1 MVSIVQ
7 TSTTTTGSPVAFI
20 PQIGAI
26 VTSQGEV
33 VALNG
38 SLLYNMT
45 SNISNFCCGQS
56 SCSIMWGSIDI
67 GIPSRAIF
75 NVPLSNGTNYIF
87 YYDLEANQLISSSC
101 NQSGG
106 VFGWG
111 STTHPAWF
119 FTPWGEKIMACIAPG
134 NPSIGQ
140 SGGLVVIT
148 RRWWNYPRI
157 QLWYYYQWMTP
168 PGFEESNG
176 GPQIW
181 YSSGYLNGYIYIIY
195 YRGGPNVNPGYGMVV
210 SYPAYIATYY
220 NSSPAWLMNMVREF
234 SDQYYGWSASMWDAL
249 FFDSG
254 ILYTVEGAYNS
265 STSQC
270 YYRVWRSSDGATVT
284 IGTVPCGNNWLFLRR
299 VSQSNVLIAI
309 YNSSQGLWPWQFP
322 SQQLMG
328 IWELNLPSFS
338 VTQVQGTITGLTGGN
353 AYAFRDSSGYIHLIQ
368 ISNQY
373 IVKLY
378 KQSQTQVKVVTTDIY
393 GNPVS
398 LTLNVYANQGWVN
411 EFGGDRNQLVGQVT
425 TNNNGIGYFT
435 YTGPLSLLQFEY
447 ASSTEGYGYNYI
459 TLGVPQWKAVRLGSS
474 DEYA

>member
-7 TSTTTTGSPVAFI
+7 TSTTTSGNPVNFI
-20 PQIGAI
+20 PQIGAV

-38 SLLYNMT
+38 SLLYNIT
-45 SNISNFCCGQS
+45 SNISNFCCGGS
-56 SCSIMWGSIDI
+56 SCGIVWGSIDI
-67 GIPSRAIF
+67 GIPSRAVF
-75 NVPLSNGTNYIF
+75 NVGLSNYSNYIF

-101 NQSGG
+101 GQSGG
-106 VFGWG
+106 GWG
-111 STTHPAWF
+111 WQSTTYPVWF
-119 FTPWGEKIMACIAPG
+119 FTPWGEKIMAWLNPG
-134 NPSIGQ
+134 SLI
-140 SGGLVVIT
+140 IMT

-157 QLWYYYQWMTP
+157 QLGGYYYWQTP
-168 PGFEESNG
+168 PGFEADDAGSQNWG
-176 GPQIW
+176 
-181 YSSGYLNGYIYIIY
+181 SSGYLNGYIYIIY
-195 YRGGPNVNPGYGMVV
+195 HRLGPTTNPGYGRVV

-220 NSSPAWLMNMVREF
+220 NSSPAWLMNMVRQF
-234 SDQYYGWSASMWDAL
+234 TDQYSNIDCDSSWGAL
-249 FFDSG
+249 FFNSG
-254 ILYTVEGAYNS
+254 TLYTIEGAYNS
-265 STSQC
+265 STGQC

-284 IGTVPCGNNWLFLRR
+284 IGNVPCAGNWPYLRR
-299 VSQSNVLIAI
+299 ISQNKVLITI
-309 YNSSQGLWPWQFP
+309 YTATQTLNACQLNGVWGGP
-322 SQQLMG
+322 SQITG
-328 IWELNLPSFS
+328 IWELDLSSFS
-338 VTQVQGTITGLTGGN
+338 VTQVQGTITGVTGGN

-425 TNNNGIGYFT
+425 TNNSGVGYFT

-459 TLGVPQWKAVRLGSS
+459 TLGKPWKAIRLGPS

>member
-7 TSTTTTGSPVAFI
+7 TSTTTSGSPVAFI
-20 PQIGAI
+20 PQIGAV

-38 SLLYNMT
+38 SLLYNIT
-45 SNISNFCCGQS
+45 NNISNFCCGFS
-56 SCSIMWGSIDI
+56 SCGIVWGAIDI
-67 GIPSRAIF
+67 GIPSRAVF
-75 NVPLSNGTNYIF
+75 NVGTSGNVNYIF

-101 NQSGG
+101 GQSGG
-106 VFGWG
+106 SWG
-111 STTHPAWF
+111 GSFITYPTWF
-119 FTPWGEKIMACIAPG
+119 FTPWGEKIMAFISPG
-134 NPSIGQ
+134 NPGAGRT
-140 SGGLVVIT
+140 GGLSIIT

-157 QLWYYYQWMTP
+157 QLGYYYKWQTQ
-168 PGFEESNG
+168 PGFDADAG
-176 GPQIW
+176 GPQVW
-181 YSSGYLNGYIYIIY
+181 GSSGYFNGYIYIIY
-195 YRGGPNVNPGYGMVV
+195 HYRAPAGRVVN
-210 SYPAYIATYY
+210 YPAYIATYY

-234 SDQYYGWSASMWDAL
+234 SDQYYGWGGSPWGVL

-254 ILYTVEGAYNS
+254 TLYTVEGAYNS
-265 STSQC
+265 STGQC

-284 IGTVPCGNNWLFLRR
+284 IGNVPCYNSWPYLRR
-299 VSQSNVLIAI
+299 ISQSNVLIAI
-309 YNSSQGLWPWQFP
+309 YTASQAYGGP
-322 SQQLMG
+322 SQLTG

-338 VTQVQGTITGLTGGN
+338 VTQVQGTITGVTGGN

-411 EFGGDRNQLVGQVT
+411 EFGGDRNQLIGQVT
-425 TNNNGIGYFT
+425 TNNNGVGYFT

-459 TLGVPQWKAVRLGSS
+459 TLGVPQWKAVRLGPS

>member
-7 TSTTTTGSPVAFI
+7 TSTTTSGNPVAFI
-20 PQIGAI
+20 PQIGAV

-45 SNISNFCCGQS
+45 SNISNFCCGAS
-56 SCSIMWGSIDI
+56 SCSIVWGAIDI
-67 GIPSRAIF
+67 GIPSRAVF
-75 NVPLSNGTNYIF
+75 NVARSGAANYVF

-101 NQSGG
+101 NKPDG
-106 VFGWG
+106 VWG
-111 STTHPAWF
+111 ASYILYPVWF
-119 FTPWGEKIMACIAPG
+119 FTPWGEKILAFISPG
-134 NPSIGQ
+134 TSAL
-140 SGGLVVIT
+140 SGGLSIIT
-148 RRWWNYPRI
+148 RRWWSYPRI
-157 QLWYYYQWMTP
+157 QLWYYYTWQTP
-168 PGFEESNG
+168 PGFESDDY
-176 GPQIW
+176 GPAVW
-181 YSSGYLNGYIYIIY
+181 GSSGYFNGYIYIIY
-195 YRGGPNVNPGYGMVV
+195 HKGGCGISGCGRVVN
-210 SYPAYIATYY
+210 YPAYIATYY

-234 SDQYYGWSASMWDAL
+234 TDQYFNYGAVPWGVL
-249 FFDSG
+249 FFDNG
-254 ILYTVEGAYNS
+254 TLYTVEGAYNS
-265 STSQC
+265 STGQC
-270 YYRVWRSSDGATVT
+270 YYRVWRGSDGATVT
-284 IGTVPCGNNWLFLRR
+284 IGDVPCWGNWPYLRR

-309 YNSSQGLWPWQFP
+309 YSATTWGGPT
-322 SQQLMG
+322 QLTG
-328 IWELNLPSFS
+328 IWELNLPNFS
-338 VTQVQGTITGLTGGN
+338 VTQVQGTITGVTGGN

-378 KQSQTQVKVVTTDIY
+378 KQSQTQVKIVTTDIN
-393 GNPVS
+393 GNPVP

-425 TNNNGIGYFT
+425 TNNDGVGYFT

-459 TLGVPQWKAVRLGSS
+459 TLGVPQWKAIRLGPS

>member
-7 TSTTTTGSPVAFI
+7 TSTTTSGNPVSFI

-56 SCSIMWGSIDI
+56 SCSIMWGAIDI

-75 NVPLSNGTNYIF
+75 NVPLSNATNYIF

-106 VFGWG
+106 GWEWFHIA
-111 STTHPAWF
+111 HPAWF
-119 FTPWGEKIMACIAPG
+119 FTPWGEKIMAWMQPG
-134 NPSIGQ
+134 NPGIGQ
-140 SGGLVVIT
+140 TGDLVIIT

-195 YRGGPNVNPGYGMVV
+195 YRGGPTTNPGYGMVV

-234 SDQYYGWSASMWDAL
+234 TDQYFSYGAVPWGVL

-254 ILYTVEGAYNS
+254 TLYTVEGAYNS
-265 STSQC
+265 STGQC
-270 YYRVWRSSDGATVT
+270 YYRVWRSSDGSTVT
-284 IGTVPCGNNWLFLRR
+284 IGNVPCYNNWPYLRR

-309 YNSSQGLWPWQFP
+309 YTASQAYGGPT
-322 SQQLMG
+322 QLTG
-328 IWELNLPSFS
+328 IWELDLPSFS
-338 VTQVQGTITGLTGGN
+338 VTQVQGTITGVTGGN

-378 KQSQTQVKVVTTDIY
+378 KQSQTQVQVVTTDIY

-411 EFGGDRNQLVGQVT
+411 EFGGDRNQLIGQVT
-425 TNNNGIGYFT
+425 TDNNGVGYFT

-447 ASSTEGYGYNYI
+447 ADPTEGYGYNYI
-459 TLGVPQWKAVRLGSS
+459 TLGKPWKAVRLGPS